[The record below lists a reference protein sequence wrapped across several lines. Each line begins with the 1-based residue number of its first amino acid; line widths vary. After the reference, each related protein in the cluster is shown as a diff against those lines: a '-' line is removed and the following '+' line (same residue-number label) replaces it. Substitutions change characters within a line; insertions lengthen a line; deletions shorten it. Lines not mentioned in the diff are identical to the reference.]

1 MTATK
6 PKESVLSSGASLR
19 RFCFESNQR
28 TTSACSKRTSLRKVP
43 SASSK
48 RDPVL
53 NHPGISVLSPSSLG
67 RTGMIRLNGT
77 GIQDE
82 WLRVR
87 WLDRQRSEAGW
98 SNR

>member
-53 NHPGISVLSPSSLG
+53 NHSGNLCSVTVFPRTHWHGPSKRNRDSG
-67 RTGMIRLNGT
+67 C
-77 GIQDE
+77 
-82 WLRVR
+82 VR
-87 WLDRQRSEAGW
+87 WLERQSSEAGW